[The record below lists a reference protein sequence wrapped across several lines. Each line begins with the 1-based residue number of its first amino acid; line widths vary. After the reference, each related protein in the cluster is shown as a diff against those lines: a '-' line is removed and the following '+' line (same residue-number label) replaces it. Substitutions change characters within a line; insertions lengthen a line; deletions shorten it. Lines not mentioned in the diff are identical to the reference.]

1 MALAHCTC
9 LKFFFNA
16 IAFLRLEFMGKPGP
30 LRCQC
35 EDVKHGELLQ
45 ELHSRCYFLDA
56 DITGYRRLEADG
68 DGAGAQWGRSK
79 PLDSVPS

>member
-1 MALAHCTC
+1 
-9 LKFFFNA
+9 
-16 IAFLRLEFMGKPGP
+16 MGKPGP

-45 ELHSRCYFLDA
+45 ELPSRCYFLDA

-68 DGAGAQWGRSK
+68 DGAGDGDGTTVGQIKAIGLSSK
-79 PLDSVPS
+79 LKTRDRAFALAMSLAILL